1 HAIISRKST
10 EWVFILLENGVVIDC
25 IPGESA
31 TLLFLMY
38 TSTEPDIKVV
48 NIFSG
53 SMFVA
58 TLNSVPNTLISVP
71 WADTIKGWWLL
82 CCISKYA
89 SPFSVTLRSLPEN
102 EVGYVIFESEFNQTV
117 RPSDKLSVEDV
128 PIGELKV
135 CYVLRPFGV
144 A

>member
-1 HAIISRKST
+1 MGLYLTGKWCRNRLYPWGKCDAI
-10 EWVFILLENGVVIDC
+10 VFDVYLYGARYQ
-25 IPGESA
+25 S
-31 TLLFLMY
+31 
-38 TSTEPDIKVV
+38 V

-71 WADTIKGWWLL
+71 WADTIKGWSLL

-117 RPSDKLSVEDV
+117 LPSDKISVEDV
-128 PIGELKV
+128 PFGELKV
-135 CYVLRPFGV
+135 
-144 A
+144 